1 MRNKG
6 TIPQSAK
13 PTAPFRQGRRSVN
26 PTTVRRRSPS
36 RIVKGSLNGE
46 IILNVITA
54 VSLMIFA
61 WLFVSYIDII
71 AHNLTT
77 QQYASWNAWEI
88 MLKLVMRN

>member
-1 MRNKG
+1 MRTRG
-6 TIPQSAK
+6 TIPQSGGVEPLPYRANETEVANK
-13 PTAPFRQGRRSVN
+13 
-26 PTTVRRRSPS
+26 
-36 RIVKGSLNGE
+36 GE

-88 MLKLVMRN
+88 MLKLAMRN

>member
-1 MRNKG
+1 MENKG
-6 TIPQSAK
+6 TIPQS
-13 PTAPFRQGRRSVN
+13 GGVE
-26 PTTVRRRSPS
+26 
-36 RIVKGSLNGE
+36 SLPYRANETEVANKGE

-77 QQYASWNAWEI
+77 QTYASWNAWEI
-88 MLKLVMRN
+88 MLKLAMRN